1 MLIDDHAIMR
11 AGLANML
18 NANKQFCVVAQ
29 ADAAAEAPALFREHR
44 PDVTLLDISMPN
56 QTGIELLRVLRAE
69 FPEARVL
76 MLSSSESEHDILESI
91 RAGALGYVTKAVTP
105 ADLSAAIQSVHA
117 GKQVLSAAIKQRLA
131 LHSNQPALTPREIE
145 VLGLLRNG
153 ITNSDIARILDITH
167 RTAKAHVAAILEK
180 LGASDRAGA
189 VAKGFERGFLKI

>member
-1 MLIDDHAIMR
+1 MR

-18 NANKQFCVVAQ
+18 NTTKLFRVVAQ
-29 ADAAAEAPALFREHR
+29 AGGAAEALMLFREHS
-44 PDVTLLDISMPN
+44 PDVTLLDISMPE
-56 QTGIELLRVLRAE
+56 QRGIDLLREIRSQ
-69 FPEARVL
+69 FPEAKVL
-76 MLSSSESEHDILESI
+76 MLSSSESEQDIFESI

-105 ADLSAAIQSVHA
+105 ANLSAAILSVHA
-117 GKQVLSAAIKQRLA
+117 GEQVMSDAIKRKLSEH
-131 LHSNQPALTPREIE
+131 LELPTLTPREME